1 MQVKHVAWI
10 GFAAGRTAQQQ
21 RHLAIGD
28 GLFRQIVIDDDG
40 VHAIVAEI
48 FAHGAAGEGRE
59 ELHWRR
65 VGCGCRDDD
74 GIVERALLLEHLH
87 ELGDGRT
94 LLPHRHVDTVKLDLP
109 VVRGVERLLVEDG
122 VERDRGLAGLAVADD
137 QFALAAADRD
147 ERVDGL
153 KPRRHRL
160 VHRFA
165 RDDARRLDV
174 HAGARFRLDRALA
187 VDRVAERVN
196 DAAEQAL
203 ADGHVD
209 DGAGALDG
217 LAFLDLAV
225 VAEDDDADVVGF
237 EIERHAAHAVL
248 EFDHFAG
255 LHIVEAV
262 SAGDAVTDREHLAD
276 LGDFGFLAEIL
287 DLVLQDGGNFCGAD
301 IHQRASF
308 IAILIAFNLVLSDE
322 STMRLPTLTIS
333 PPIIAGSTLTSKSMS
348 LPPVTD
354 LSASFNASRFLSL
367 SFSAT
372 VTFAVTSPLCRATS
386 AR

>member
-1 MQVKHVAWI
+1 
-10 GFAAGRTAQQQ
+10 
-21 RHLAIGD
+21 
-28 GLFRQIVIDDDG
+28 
-40 VHAIVAEI
+40 
-48 FAHGAAGEGRE
+48 
-59 ELHWRR
+59 
-65 VGCGCRDDD
+65 
-74 GIVERALLLEHLH
+74 
-87 ELGDGRT
+87 
-94 LLPHRHVDTVKLDLP
+94 
-109 VVRGVERLLVEDG
+109 
-122 VERDRGLAGLAVADD
+122 
-137 QFALAAADRD
+137 
-147 ERVDGL
+147 
-153 KPRRHRL
+153 
-160 VHRFA
+160 
-165 RDDARRLDV
+165 
-174 HAGARFRLDRALA
+174 
-187 VDRVAERVN
+187 
-196 DAAEQAL
+196 
-203 ADGHVD
+203 
-209 DGAGALDG
+209 
-217 LAFLDLAV
+217 
-225 VAEDDDADVVGF
+225 
-237 EIERHAAHAVL
+237 AHAVL

-386 AR
+386 ARYPRIISRTAKSLRLVVMTRRKFAASPLMPALSRIALSAANCSSAPNTGLRTRRSRSGFAAMSASKRSRSALTASVAFDSSARSNRASA